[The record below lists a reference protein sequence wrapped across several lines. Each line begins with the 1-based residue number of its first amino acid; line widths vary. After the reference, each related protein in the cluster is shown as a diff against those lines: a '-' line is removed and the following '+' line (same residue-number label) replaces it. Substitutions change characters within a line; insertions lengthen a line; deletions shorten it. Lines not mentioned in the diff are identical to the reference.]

1 MNWFCIN
8 QYIQAALNQRD
19 ELLDIDLDDLES
31 LMRDTQMLA
40 YARSFRD
47 LACADIMS
55 SPVLTVVASAPA
67 TSARDLLKRH
77 DVKALPVIDDADW
90 VIGIATRSDLMDKY
104 SAATAFDMSEQAA
117 QSKGVTPLQYL
128 LLLHIKGYP
137 EREWATIGE
146 LAQRLQAQHHGVVAL
161 VSRCEALKLVKRKA
175 SETDRRQVE
184 VHLLKT
190 SEKLLARLA
199 ELHRAEL
206 RSLTSSFRVPQ
217 IDL

>member
-1 MNWFCIN
+1 MTERTR
-8 QYIQAALNQRD
+8 ALVKTDFEQLSEFRYQ
-19 ELLDIDLDDLES
+19 
-31 LMRDTQMLA
+31 MR
-40 YARSFRD
+40 RFER
-47 LACADIMS
+47 
-55 SPVLTVVASAPA
+55 
-67 TSARDLLKRH
+67 
-77 DVKALPVIDDADW
+77 
-90 VIGIATRSDLMDKY
+90 
-104 SAATAFDMSEQAA
+104 FSEQAA
-117 QSKGVTPLQYL
+117 QSEGITPLQYL

-146 LAQRLQAQHHGVVAL
+146 LAERLQAQHHGVVAL
-161 VSRCEALKLVKRKA
+161 VSRCEALKLVKREA

-190 SEKLLARLA
+190 GEKLLARLA